1 MAVGDTET
9 VKHETGADMKPV
21 KLWIEEIA
29 QAKKAHKD
37 WWDACDRIC
46 KRYKAEAAEEEASQ
60 TTRRGGRRRRYNV
73 LWSIVQTMMPLV
85 YGTKPTP
92 YVARRF
98 LDKDPVGRDSSLVLQ
113 RALSY
118 STEDDVLHDATEDAT
133 LDFILTGR
141 GVLWPKYTPY
151 MQLRDSLDKTLAEGQ
166 YEEKVYEEC
175 DWEHVHYRDFL
186 YGSAAK
192 WKHVPWVGRHVPMTR
207 KQLIKRFGEIGKKI
221 PLTIN
226 AKQGN
231 ESEAKTDPKS
241 DKELSDDA
249 KGLFARAEVW
259 EIWNKEDRRV
269 YWVCPQFEAGFL
281 DEKDDLLQLDR
292 FFPCPKPAFG
302 TKTNDSLI
310 PTPDFMAWKDIAVEL
325 DEITQRIKLLTQ
337 ALRVAGIYDATMGD
351 TMSRL
356 TRNTYENELI
366 PVKGFGLMN
375 EKGGLQKAIEF
386 MPVDQVRAILSDLRA
401 ARRELV
407 QELYEITG
415 ISDIIRGASDPRETA
430 AAQRVKGN
438 YAGKRI
444 GMRTDEITRMVSEA
458 FEIEAE
464 IICLHYS
471 PQTIQMVSSAAQ
483 VLVDPITGEPSPQRL
498 MNALALLKNRGLRQ
512 YRVNVDDQSLSAA
525 DAEANRQTT
534 VEFLGGMTQL
544 LGAMIPAAKENPAI
558 LPLAGDMLLAGVRAY
573 PMARSMEAT
582 IEASIEQIKN
592 APPPPPEAQAV
603 ATGKTPQEMQH
614 EVALEQMKAQLERER
629 MAQQQ
634 READM
639 QHQISLLDL
648 QLKESIA
655 RAQVQNRTQESMLR
669 KEKQDVDA
677 QIRAEQVIGQ
687 NEIGR
692 AGVELSAGKAMAED
706 ERNRTKIAADTEVSM
721 TKIIADYRK
730 AFETKREA
738 ANVN

>member
-1 MAVGDTET
+1 VSEAET
-9 VKHETGADMKPV
+9 KEQDVKRETGADKKPI

-29 QAKKAHKD
+29 EAKKAHKD
-37 WWDACDRIC
+37 WWETSDKIC
-46 KRYKAEAAEEEASQ
+46 KKYRAQETQEA
-60 TTRRGGRRRRYNV
+60 GRAGPRRRYNV
-73 LWSIVQTMMPLV
+73 LWSIVQTMLPLV

-92 YVARRF
+92 YVSRRF
-98 LDKDPVGRDSSLVLQ
+98 LDKDPVGRDSSLLLQ

-118 STEDDVLHDATEDAT
+118 STENDALHDATKEAS
-133 LDFILTGR
+133 LDFILSGR
-141 GVLWPKYTPY
+141 GVVWPKYMPY
-151 MQLRDSLDKTLAEGQ
+151 MKLRNGVDETS
-166 YEEKVYEEC
+166 YEEVIYEEC

-186 YGSAAK
+186 HGAASK
-192 WKHVPWVGRHVPMTR
+192 WKHVPWVARHVPMTR
-207 KQLIKRFGEIGKKI
+207 KQLVKRFGEVGKNV

-226 AKQGN
+226 NKQSQD
-231 ESEAKTDPKS
+231 SERS
-241 DKELSDDA
+241 QSDDEKKENDGA

-259 EIWNKEDRRV
+259 EVWDKEERKV
-269 YWVCPQFEAGFL
+269 YWVCPQFKDGFL
-281 DEKDDLLQLDR
+281 DEKEDFLQLDR
-292 FFPCPKPAFG
+292 FFPCPKPAIG

-337 ALRVAGIYDATMGD
+337 ALRVAGIYDKGMTD
-351 TMSRL
+351 VVKRL
-356 TRNTYENELI
+356 VTQTNENELI
-366 PVKGFGLMN
+366 PVSNFGIMN
-375 EKGGLQKAIEF
+375 EKGGLGKAIEY
-386 MPVDQVRAILSDLRA
+386 MPLDTVRVTLGELRV
-401 ARRELV
+401 ARQQLL